1 MKIKKIFMRK
11 NGVVLFTICLLFT
24 IFCLHSLPAY
34 GEIVSNDYYIE
45 TVDSEI
51 KVHLREVISD
61 NTKEFTNENVILFLH
76 GSTTPGPSIYY
87 LPVTGYS
94 WAKFMADN
102 GFASYVLEVR
112 GYGESTRPLEMEA
125 PALENRPIVRAMDAI
140 KDIDAAVNFIMK
152 KKGVESI
159 SLLGWSWGCLT
170 TGLYSSLFPEKINK
184 LILYAPVY
192 KISPGISEIFSDKS
206 FKYQFTKFIGA
217 YTYLT
222 GEKIQ
227 AGWDRQIAVDDKAK
241 WRAPKVLNAWL
252 AGCLAS
258 DSTSKTRTPPSYRNP
273 MGCYYDAW
281 YTSTI
286 ARTFDASKITS
297 PVLIVRGEND
307 GSVTRDD
314 SFAILRDL
322 TKAKYKRFIE
332 FDEST
337 HFMALERKHK
347 HLWNEV
353 LNFLVN
359 G

>member
-1 MKIKKIFMRK
+1 MKIYMRK
-11 NGVVLFTICLLFT
+11 NWVVLFTICLLFT
-24 IFCLHSLPAY
+24 IFYLHSSPAY
-34 GEIVSNDYYIE
+34 GKIVSNDYYIE

-76 GSTTPGPSIYY
+76 GSTTPGPVIYD
-87 LPVTGYS
+87 LPVEGYS

-112 GYGESTRPLEMEA
+112 GYGKSTRQPEMEV
-125 PALENRPIVRAMDAI
+125 PASENRPIARAMDAI

-152 KKGVESI
+152 KRGVESI

-170 TGLYSSLFPEKINK
+170 AGLYSSLFPEKINK

-192 KISPGISEIFSDKS
+192 KIHPGISTKLSDKS
-206 FKYQFTKFIGA
+206 FKYQFIKSIGA

-222 GEKIQ
+222 GESIQ
-227 AGWDRQIAVDDKAK
+227 AGWDAQIAVDDKAK
-241 WRAPKVLNAWL
+241 WRTPEVLNAWL

-258 DSTSKTRTPPSYRNP
+258 DPTSKNRTPPSYRNP

-281 YTSTI
+281 YTCTI

-353 LNFLVN
+353 LNFLAN